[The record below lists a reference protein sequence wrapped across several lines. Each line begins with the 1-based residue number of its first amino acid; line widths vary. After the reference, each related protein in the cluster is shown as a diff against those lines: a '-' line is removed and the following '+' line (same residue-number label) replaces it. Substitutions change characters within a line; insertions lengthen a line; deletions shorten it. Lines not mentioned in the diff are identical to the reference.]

1 MASVNASA
9 LSARVDQLEAA
20 LAALAAEKAALAAEK
35 AALAA
40 EKAALAAE
48 NEQLRAAYQKL
59 RLELELLRRRL
70 FVAKAERIDTTQLEL
85 EFMEKLRQLDQV
97 GAALAAAAAAAGD
110 EPAPPS
116 PPPTGAPPAA
126 RKRRPTGRR
135 DLHEEDL
142 PEERIEMPD
151 PTLEGKVERN
161 GFEES
166 VRVVWRRGGPIRLI
180 TARVK
185 YRTSEPEPD
194 SSPAADAP
202 AADAPAADAPAADAP
217 TATRTVIVT
226 APMPPTAM
234 PRCLAGPSLIA
245 HIASDKFCDGLPL
258 YRQEDRLARL
268 GLRLDRGTMCRW
280 LEEAGGILG
289 ATIVAA
295 MRAEALA
302 TAFCLATDAT
312 GVLVQPPRGGD
323 QVRRPCRRG
332 HFFVQ
337 IADRDHVFF
346 EYVPRETSAAVAEL
360 FRGFQGYV
368 LADAKSVYDL
378 LFRPPAARPP
388 PQGGA
393 EPDLA
398 VRHEVGCWSHQ
409 RRKFW
414 EAAITG
420 KDPVSREGLA
430 RIMRMFQLERT
441 WRKKP
446 PDERKTLR
454 TLHLRPHVDDFFVWA
469 AAEHE
474 RVKDQRGLLRAALGY
489 AVRQKAALCRFFD
502 DGRLPMTNNES
513 ERQLR
518 RVACGRKAWL
528 FVGSDDH
535 GQAAGNLLTL
545 IASARLHGLDPE
557 LYLRDALRVLAHW
570 PRERFIEL
578 APKYWAITRA
588 RLDPAQLEAEIGW
601 LTVPPAAPPAS
612 SQQPPAR

>member
-9 LSARVDQLEAA
+9 LSARVDELEAA
-20 LAALAAEKAALAAEK
+20 L

-48 NEQLRAAYQKL
+48 NEQLRAAYQQL

-70 FVAKAERIDTTQLEL
+70 FVAKAERIDTAQLEL
-85 EFMEKLRQLDQV
+85 EFMEKLRQLDRV
-97 GAALAAAAAAAGD
+97 GAALAAAAAATGD
-110 EPAPPS
+110 EPPPS

-126 RKRRPTGRR
+126 RRRRPTGRR
-135 DLHEEDL
+135 DLREEDL
-142 PEERIEMPD
+142 PEERVEVPD
-151 PTLEGKVERN
+151 PTREGKDERN

-166 VRVVWRRGGPIRLI
+166 ARVVWRRGGPIRLI

-185 YRTSEPEPD
+185 YRTPVPKPD
-194 SSPAADAP
+194 SSPTAAAP
-202 AADAPAADAPAADAP
+202 AADAPAADES
-217 TATRTVIVT
+217 VIVT

-378 LFRPPAARPP
+378 LFRPPDERPP

-393 EPDLA
+393 DADLA

-446 PDERKTLR
+446 PDQRKTLR
-454 TLHLRPHVDDFFVWA
+454 ALHLRPHVDDFFVWA

-474 RVKDQRGLLRAALGY
+474 RVKDQRGLLRSALGY
-489 AVRQKAALCRFFD
+489 AVRQQGALCRFFD

-557 LYLRDALRVLAHW
+557 LYLRDALRVLAQW

-578 APKYWAITRA
+578 APKYWAKTRA

-601 LTVPPAAPPAS
+601 LTVPPALPAPSP
-612 SQQPPAR
+612 QEPPAR